1 MLYIFLMKHIISK
14 KSFRLAGYAKVPGD
28 KSISHRALIISS
40 MCIGQSKIKGL
51 LESEDVFA
59 TMNALKILGVKIEKS
74 NECWFVNGVGIFGF
88 KEPAE
93 YLDLGNSGTG
103 ARLILGAIMGSS
115 ILANLKGDASLSKR
129 PMGRILTPLKMMGAK
144 IISSNNEK
152 LPITIKGPKEVFPL
166 NYSSKISSAQ
176 IKSSILLSGL
186 AASGKTVF
194 KEPNESRNHTEKML
208 SSLGANIQS
217 KTLEDGSYKVELDCN
232 PVLRTGNISVPCDP
246 SSAAFLVVAAVICPE
261 SKIELKN
268 IMINKGRNGLFETL
282 KEMGAK
288 INIFNKKNNGG
299 EETASIIAEYSQ
311 LRGITVPS
319 KRVPSMIDEYPILS
333 IAASCAEGK
342 TVMDGISELRVKESD
357 RIKIISNGLIKAGV
371 KTIEKA
377 ESLTI
382 YGSKVVGGC
391 SIDSELDH
399 RIAMSFLI
407 LGLISK
413 EPIKVLRPSTIET
426 SFPNFYKIM
435 IELGANFTKA

>member
-1 MLYIFLMKHIISK
+1 MKHIISK

-59 TMNALKILGVKIEKS
+59 TMSALKTLGVKIEKS
-74 NECWFVNGVGIFGF
+74 NGYWFVNGVGIFGF
-88 KEPAE
+88 KEPTE

-103 ARLILGAIMGSS
+103 ARLILGAMMGSS

-208 SSLGANIQS
+208 SSLGAKIQS
-217 KTLEDGSYKVELDCN
+217 KTLKDGSYKVELDGN
-232 PVLRTGNISVPCDP
+232 PVLRSGNISVPCDP
-246 SSAAFLVVAAVICPE
+246 SSAAFLIVAAVICPE

-268 IMINKGRNGLFETL
+268 IMISKGRDGLFKTL

-311 LRGITVPS
+311 LKGITVPS

-413 EPIKVLRPSTIET
+413 KPIKVLRPSTIET

-435 IELGANFTKA
+435 IELGANFTIA

>member
-1 MLYIFLMKHIISK
+1 MKHIISK

-40 MCIGQSKIKGL
+40 MCIGRSKIKGL

-59 TMNALKILGVKIEKS
+59 TMNALKTLGVKIEKS
-74 NECWFVNGVGIFGF
+74 NGYWFVNGVGIFGF
-88 KEPAE
+88 KEPTE

-144 IISSNNEK
+144 IISSNNQK

-217 KTLEDGSYKVELDCN
+217 KTLEDGSYKVELGGN
-232 PVLRTGNISVPCDP
+232 TVLRSGNISVPCDP
-246 SSAAFLVVAAVICPE
+246 SSAAFLVVAAVICPG

-311 LRGITVPS
+311 LKGITVPS

-371 KTIEKA
+371 KTLEKA

>member
-1 MLYIFLMKHIISK
+1 MKHIISK

-59 TMNALKILGVKIEKS
+59 TMNALKTLGVKIEKS
-74 NECWFVNGVGIFGF
+74 NGYWFVNGVGIFGF
-88 KEPAE
+88 KEPTE

-152 LPITIKGPKEVFPL
+152 LPITIKGPKEVFPI

-186 AASGKTVF
+186 AASGRTIF

-217 KTLEDGSYKVELDCN
+217 KTLEDGSYKVELGGN
-232 PVLRTGNISVPCDP
+232 PVLRSSNINVPCDP

-311 LRGITVPS
+311 LKGITVPS

-357 RIKIISNGLIKAGV
+357 RIKIVSNGLIKAGV

-435 IELGANFTKA
+435 IELGANFTKE

>member
-1 MLYIFLMKHIISK
+1 MKHIISK
-14 KSFRLAGYAKVPGD
+14 KSFRLTGYAKVPGD

-40 MCIGQSKIKGL
+40 MCIGKSKIKGL

-59 TMNALKILGVKIEKS
+59 TMNALKTLGVKIEKS
-74 NECWFVNGVGIFGF
+74 NGYWFVNGVGIFGF
-88 KEPAE
+88 KEPTK

-103 ARLILGAIMGSS
+103 VRLILGAIMGSS
-115 ILANLKGDASLSKR
+115 LLANLKGDASLSKR
-129 PMGRILTPLKMMGAK
+129 PMGRILSPLKMMGAK

-152 LPITIKGPKEVFPL
+152 LPITIKGPKEVFPI

-186 AASGKTVF
+186 AASGRTIF

-217 KTLEDGSYKVELDCN
+217 KTLEDGSYKVELGGN
-232 PVLRTGNISVPCDP
+232 PVLRSSNINVPCDP

-268 IMINKGRNGLFETL
+268 IMINKGRNGLFKTL

-311 LRGITVPS
+311 LKGITVPS

-357 RIKIISNGLIKAGV
+357 RINIVSNGLIKAGV

-426 SFPNFYKIM
+426 SFPNFYEIM
-435 IELGANFTKA
+435 IELGANFTKE

>member
-1 MLYIFLMKHIISK
+1 MKHIISK

-59 TMNALKILGVKIEKS
+59 TMNALKTLGVKIEKS
-74 NECWFVNGVGIFGF
+74 NGYWFVNGVGIFGF
-88 KEPAE
+88 KEPTE

-152 LPITIKGPKEVFPL
+152 LPITIKGPKEVFPI

-186 AASGKTVF
+186 AASGRTIF

-217 KTLEDGSYKVELDCN
+217 KTLEDGSYKVELGGN
-232 PVLRTGNISVPCDP
+232 PVLRSSNINVPCDP

-311 LRGITVPS
+311 LKGITVPS

>member
-1 MLYIFLMKHIISK
+1 MNHIISK
-14 KSFRLAGYAKVPGD
+14 KSFRLTGYAKVPGD

-59 TMNALKILGVKIEKS
+59 TMNALKTLGVRIEKS

-88 KEPAE
+88 KEPTE

-144 IISSNNEK
+144 VISSNNEK
-152 LPITIKGPKEVFPL
+152 LPITIKGPKDVFPL

-186 AASGKTVF
+186 AASGRTVF

-208 SSLGANIQS
+208 SSLGANIKS
-217 KTLEDGSYKVELDCN
+217 KTLEDGSYKVELGGN
-232 PVLRTGNISVPCDP
+232 PVLRSGNINVPCDP
-246 SSAAFLVVAAVICPE
+246 SSAAFLVVAAIICPE

-311 LRGITVPS
+311 IKGITVPS

-399 RIAMSFLI
+399 RIAMSFLV

-426 SFPNFYKIM
+426 SFPNFYKTM

>member
-1 MLYIFLMKHIISK
+1 MKHIISK
-14 KSFRLAGYAKVPGD
+14 KSFRLVGNAKVPGD

-40 MCIGQSKIKGL
+40 MCIGQSKIRGL

-59 TMNALKILGVKIEKS
+59 TMNALKTLGVRIEKS
-74 NECWFVNGVGIFGF
+74 NGYWVVNGVGIFGF
-88 KEPAE
+88 KEPTE

-103 ARLILGAIMGSS
+103 VRLILGAIMGSS

-129 PMGRILTPLKMMGAK
+129 PMGRVLTPLKMMGAK

-217 KTLEDGSYKVELDCN
+217 KTLKDGSYKVELGGN
-232 PVLRTGNISVPCDP
+232 PVLRSGNISVPCDP

-288 INIFNKKNNGG
+288 INIFDKKNNGG

-311 LRGITVPS
+311 LKGITVPS

-333 IAASCAEGK
+333 IAATCAEGK
-342 TVMDGISELRVKESD
+342 TVMNGISELRVKESD

-382 YGSKVVGGC
+382 YGSKAVGGC

>member
-1 MLYIFLMKHIISK
+1 MKHIISK

-59 TMNALKILGVKIEKS
+59 TMNALKTLGVKIEKS

-88 KEPAE
+88 KEPTE

-103 ARLILGAIMGSS
+103 VRLILGAIMGSS
-115 ILANLKGDASLSKR
+115 ILANLKGDSSLSKR

-208 SSLGANIQS
+208 SSLGAKIQS
-217 KTLEDGSYKVELDCN
+217 KTLEDGSYKVELDGN
-232 PVLRTGNISVPCDP
+232 PVLRSGNISVPCDP

-268 IMINKGRNGLFETL
+268 IMINKGRDGLFKTL

-311 LRGITVPS
+311 LKGITVPS

>member
-1 MLYIFLMKHIISK
+1 MKHIISK
-14 KSFRLAGYAKVPGD
+14 KSFRLVGNAKVPGD

-59 TMNALKILGVKIEKS
+59 TMNSLKTLGVRIEKS
-74 NECWFVNGVGIFGF
+74 NGYWVVNGVGIFGF
-88 KEPAE
+88 KEPTE

-103 ARLILGAIMGSS
+103 VRLILGAIMGSS

-129 PMGRILTPLKMMGAK
+129 PMGRILKPLKMMGAK

-152 LPITIKGPKEVFPL
+152 LPITIKGPKEVFPI

-217 KTLEDGSYKVELDCN
+217 KTLKDGSYKVELGGN
-232 PVLRTGNISVPCDP
+232 PVLRSGNISVPCDP

-288 INIFNKKNNGG
+288 INIFDKKNNGG

-311 LRGITVPS
+311 LKGITVPS

-333 IAASCAEGK
+333 IAATCAEGK
-342 TVMDGISELRVKESD
+342 TVMNGISELRVKESD

-382 YGSKVVGGC
+382 YGSKAVGGC

-413 EPIKVLRPSTIET
+413 EPIKVMRPSTIET

>member
-1 MLYIFLMKHIISK
+1 MKHIISK

-40 MCIGQSKIKGL
+40 MCIGKSKIKGL

-59 TMNALKILGVKIEKS
+59 IMNALKILGVKIEKS

-88 KEPAE
+88 KEPTE

-186 AASGKTVF
+186 AASGRTIF

-217 KTLEDGSYKVELDCN
+217 KTLEDGSYKVELDGN
-232 PVLRTGNISVPCDP
+232 PVLRSGNISVPCDP
-246 SSAAFLVVAAVICPE
+246 SSAAFLIVAAVICPE

-268 IMINKGRNGLFETL
+268 IMISKGRDGLFKTL
-282 KEMGAK
+282 NEMGAK

-311 LRGITVPS
+311 LKGINVPS

-342 TVMDGISELRVKESD
+342 TVMNGVSELRVKESD